1 MSNKQMQKHVAS
13 MREDLFKQGYLDEQ
27 FSMLEELEDTDNPN
41 FCEEVVTMFFRD
53 YVRHINNI
61 DQALANNPINFEN
74 LEDLMHHFKGS
85 CCSIGA
91 AKVKNEITLFRN
103 QFDSPILSSQM
114 HELCR
119 VRGTFEQLKKELATL
134 KTKLEAYFQVERQAG
149 PSQTADRP
157 K

>member
-1 MSNKQMQKHVAS
+1 MSNKQMQKRVAS
-13 MREDLFKQGYLDEQ
+13 MREALFKQGYLDEQ
-27 FSMLEELEDTDNPN
+27 FSMLEELEDTENPN

-53 YVRHINNI
+53 YVRHISNI
-61 DQALANNPINFEN
+61 DRALAKNPINFEK

-91 AKVKNEITLFRN
+91 AKAKNEITLFKN
-103 QFDSPILSSQM
+103 HCTNEDA
-114 HELCR
+114 EG

-134 KTKLEAYFQVERQAG
+134 KTKLEAYFQAARQAG